1 LTISTSKASFATNEP
16 VLLEVNLENK
26 ELNKPAHILGWLI
39 PCEDA
44 EDASSPETPT
54 QMSFFE
60 IKTAGGYVAS
70 YLGAVFKRGK
80 PGKKDYKILKPG
92 GKILCTIDLAKYYA
106 FTSNDN
112 DNSYEIKYSV
122 LSIELSNPNASTGA
136 SALESLESNTLYI
149 KIEARG
155 IPTRALRERKLQELN
170 NFSGNKCDATKR
182 NDLIEARRLATIA
195 SSETVSFMENNP
207 PTCPRYQKWFGEYD
221 LSRHTEL
228 VNGYNLTRDRFTDAL
243 ITFDCGCKK

>member
-1 LTISTSKASFATNEP
+1 MTISTSKASFATNEP

-54 QMSFFE
+54 QMSFFD

-112 DNSYEIKYSV
+112 DNSYKIKYSV
-122 LSIELSNPNASTGA
+122 LSMELSNPNASTGA

-155 IPTRALRERKLQELN
+155 VPTRALRERKLQELKKISAETN
-170 NFSGNKCDATKR
+170 VTQPSETILSNRGVWLPLHRVKLSALWKTIHRPVPVTRSGLENT
-182 NDLIEARRLATIA
+182 IFLATL
-195 SSETVSFMENNP
+195 SS
-207 PTCPRYQKWFGEYD
+207 
-221 LSRHTEL
+221 
-228 VNGYNLTRDRFTDAL
+228 
-243 ITFDCGCKK
+243 